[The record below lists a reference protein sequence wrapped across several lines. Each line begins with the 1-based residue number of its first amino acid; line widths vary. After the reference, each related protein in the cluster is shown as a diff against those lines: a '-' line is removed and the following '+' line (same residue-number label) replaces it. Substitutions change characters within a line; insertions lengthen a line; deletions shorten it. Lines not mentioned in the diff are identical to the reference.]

1 MHGGHGGGAG
11 GGITG
16 APAPSSVT
24 VDLVDITDSGH
35 TRGTHVNTCETLY
48 TVNNFQWNRRCQN
61 IFLISKYL

>member
-24 VDLVDITDSGH
+24 VDSRYYGQWPHAWD
-35 TRGTHVNTCETLY
+35 TC
-48 TVNNFQWNRRCQN
+48 
-61 IFLISKYL
+61 

>member
-24 VDLVDITDSGH
+24 VDSRYYGGH
-35 TRGTHVNTCETLY
+35 MFTPGD
-48 TVNNFQWNRRCQN
+48 TVH
-61 IFLISKYL
+61 SE